1 MSLAAR
7 NDKVLLPV
15 VRRGLKTQ
23 QQISLSGPALV
34 AAGRQQQHQHR
45 QHHQLR
51 TARRPQSTPL
61 RPTNNNTT
69 TAATNPTTATRSFH
83 LTPHVRN
90 SLSSGGLG
98 SIPPSY
104 FQRPSLPANTIIR
117 FVPQQTAWIVERMGK
132 FNRILEPGLAILV
145 PFIDRIAYV
154 KSLKEVAIEIP
165 SQSAITADN
174 VTLELDGVLYTR
186 VFDAYKASYGVE
198 DAEYAISQL
207 AQTTMRSEIGQLTLD
222 HVLKERAALNTNITA
237 AINEAAQAW
246 GVTCLR
252 YEIRDIH
259 APEAV
264 VAAMHR
270 QVTAERSKRA
280 EILDSEGQRQ
290 SAINIAEGKKQSVI
304 LASEAL
310 RAEKINRANG
320 DAQAILLKAEATARG
335 IDAVGR
341 SIAAGGASAQGAV
354 SFSVAERYVD
364 AFAQLAREGTAVV
377 VPGNVGDIGGMI
389 ATGLSVYNKVGDAQ
403 GRTMARHILEKQ
415 EQGEG
420 QQPAATTEEKARQ
433 ADSGVV
439 DSVLRE
445 FDETAKKQ

>member
-1 MSLAAR
+1 MSLTRQAER
-7 NDKVLLPV
+7 SLLAPV
-15 VRRGLKTQ
+15 VRRATSTTPMANRT
-23 QQISLSGPALV
+23 IAL
-34 AAGRQQQHQHR
+34 
-45 QHHQLR
+45 LR
-51 TARRPQSTPL
+51 TFQTSTRAQLPV
-61 RPTNNNTT
+61 PGPGGFSTG
-69 TAATNPTTATRSFH
+69 
-83 LTPHVRN
+83 
-90 SLSSGGLG
+90 SGVG
-98 SIPPSY
+98 SAPPSY
-104 FQRPSLPANTIIR
+104 FQRPSLPANTVIR

-132 FNRILEPGLAILV
+132 FNRILPPGLTVLV

-154 KSLKEVAIEIP
+154 KSLKEQAFEIP

-259 APEAV
+259 APAAV
-264 VAAMHR
+264 VEAMHR

-310 RAEKINRANG
+310 KAEQINRASG
-320 DAQAILLKAEATARG
+320 EAEAILMKAKASAAG
-335 IDAVGR
+335 IDAIAR
-341 SIAAGGASAQGAV
+341 SIETGGGAAQGAV
-354 SFSVAERYVD
+354 SLSVAEKYVD
-364 AFAQLAREGTAVV
+364 AFGKLARESTAIV
-377 VPGNVGDIGGMI
+377 VPGNVGDLGGMI
-389 ATGLSVYNKVGDAQ
+389 ATGLSVYGKVGEAQ
-403 GRTMARHILEKQ
+403 SKTMAEKMVKRLED
-415 EQGEG
+415 GSDST
-420 QQPAATTEEKARQ
+420 AAKD
-433 ADSGVV
+433 DSIVSEVV
-439 DSVLRE
+439 KE
-445 FDETAKKQ
+445 FDNTTGKS